1 MSGVAEAGPTDPSQK
16 TVRRYDLLH
25 FRPIGIDD
33 WSNVRYVHANAYRT
47 LVRPHTS
54 LHGDASFEAFV
65 DSPAYVDHLRS
76 SNLIGAWLNGVL
88 VGTAGWRPVDEHGRG
103 AEIEALFVQPVFT
116 FMGIGGALLAHVE
129 DEARRAGCSAFTTLA
144 TAKSAPFFERFGY
157 RQMGAAD
164 GGVFGERAMP
174 LLLMSKDEFA
184 PDAATSSFGKTQEHA
199 LLNDD

>member
-1 MSGVAEAGPTDPSQK
+1 MSGVAEAGQTDPSQQAG
-16 TVRRYDLLH
+16 RRYDLLH

-33 WSNVRYVHANAYRT
+33 WSDVRYVHGSAYRT
-47 LVRPHTS
+47 LVQPHGT

-65 DSPAYVDHLRS
+65 NSPAYVDHLRS

-144 TAKSAPFFERFGY
+144 TAKSAVFFERFGY
-157 RQMGAAD
+157 RKMGAAD
-164 GGVFGERAMP
+164 GGVFGARAMP

-184 PDAATSSFGKTQEHA
+184 ADASTSSLGKTHEHA
-199 LLNDD
+199 LLGED